1 MRSVHGGI
9 TADSEKAVAAGI
21 VLYYPDYLLLKENIQ
36 SLSGQVDRIFLIDN
50 SEHLD
55 ESSDHFKEYG
65 NVTYVADGINKGIAA
80 ALNTMMMYAD
90 NAGYEWL
97 LTLDQDSVIPQDFVR
112 ELLLH
117 VDDKKDIA
125 VVAPSYVDRNTGR
138 HFGTEGCI
146 EECITSGSLNCVKAW
161 KEVKGF
167 DEYLFIDYVDFE
179 YCERLRSAGWKIY
192 QTEKAVL
199 NHAVGETEYKTLFGR
214 EFKVMNHSAFRKYY
228 QMRNYIYWQ
237 KKMGRFSLGS
247 TVLRYLAWSIKVVLW
262 EDDKMR
268 KLREMTKGVKDGL
281 LHS

>member
-9 TADSEKAVAAGI
+9 TADSGKAVAAGI

-65 NVTYVADGINKGIAA
+65 NITYVADGINKGIAA

-112 ELLLH
+112 ELLLR

-192 QTEKAVL
+192 QTKKAVL
-199 NHAVGETEYKTLFGR
+199 NHAIGETEYKTLFGR

-237 KKMGRFSLGS
+237 KKMGRFSLSS

-262 EDDKMR
+262 EDDKMG
-268 KLREMTKGVKDGL
+268 KLREMTKGVKDGI